1 MNWSVEFLPEA
12 QKDFDA
18 LAGNQR
24 LLVAKAIKKVQQNPV
39 SIYEGGYGKPLGSK
53 GGTDLS
59 GLFKIK
65 LKAAGLR
72 IVYKL
77 IRTETE
83 MLIVVIGARAD
94 DEVYQIAEK
103 RARKKQL
110 YRKKRPRVRSLFAL
124 FAHFFFGNTNGS
136 CR

>member
-1 MNWSVEFLPEA
+1 MRREIH
-12 QKDFDA
+12 A
-18 LAGNQR
+18 LCAR
-24 LLVAKAIKKVQQNPV
+24 LKYIAEYRLGDIG
-39 SIYEGGYGKPLGSK
+39 EGGYGKPLGSK

-110 YRKKRPRVRSLFAL
+110 
-124 FAHFFFGNTNGS
+124 
-136 CR
+136 

>member
-39 SIYEGGYGKPLGSK
+39 STYEGGYGKPLGSK

-77 IRTETE
+77 IRIETE

-103 RARKKQL
+103 RVRKTALTQKETARAA
-110 YRKKRPRVRSLFAL
+110 SFFAL
-124 FAHFFFGNTNGS
+124 FTYFFFGNTKGS

>member
-1 MNWSVEFLPEA
+1 MTRWNSNELERRISPGGAE
-12 QKDFDA
+12 DFDA

-39 SIYEGGYGKPLGSK
+39 STYEGGYGKPLGSK

-77 IRTETE
+77 IRIETE

-103 RARKKQL
+103 RVRKK
-110 YRKKRPRVRSLFAL
+110 SAL
-124 FAHFFFGNTNGS
+124 TQK
-136 CR
+136 